1 MSNKSY
7 KNITIILIAIITIM
21 VVILIKSIDAESKN
35 RSRLDVDFQC
45 ENNGFEYYIVTD
57 DEYDKEY
64 IVIQYHDE
72 KNSYGGNQSSCVT
85 ITPVI
90 TDEDEKKGDEDK

>member
-1 MSNKSY
+1 MNNKFY

-21 VVILIKSIDAESKN
+21 VVILIKAIDAESKN
-35 RSRLDVDFQC
+35 KSRLYMDFQC

-64 IVIQYHDE
+64 IAIQYHDE
-72 KNSYGGNQSSCVT
+72 KRGAYEGNQSSCVA

-90 TDEDEKKGDEDK
+90 TDEDDKGDEDK

>member
-21 VVILIKSIDAESKN
+21 IVILIKSIDVESKN
-35 RSRLDVDFQC
+35 KSRLYMDFQC

-72 KNSYGGNQSSCVT
+72 KNSYGGNSRSSCVT

-90 TDEDEKKGDEDK
+90 TDEDDKGDEDK